1 MAKKTAFDRQRAA
14 KRSGSGSKTG
24 KAPSGKKVRANA
36 AASAKKGSGR
46 KTTSE
51 TQKFQVKETVGQE
64 VRDLIGLLVMLLL
77 LLSICLGSVLGKF
90 GLLVHEVSV
99 GIFGIAAYLFCIAGI
114 AAMVLRIWK
123 RSRYSNYAK
132 VLCMV
137 LLIVSISVLMHII
150 NGKELK
156 TLKEWYAQA
165 TWYTGGVV
173 GGFLGSTLLD
183 LMGNVGGIL
192 LLSGI
197 IIICLVVIT
206 EKSAIETAVKAWKG
220 TRQVTRNVEE
230 NVREKVKLHQE
241 QRRKWEEEH
250 PAEPEEEIAVPGPRI
265 QLNEPEPVKQAEAD
279 EEIPQW
285 LAEKMDAR
293 SQEKAPK
300 QMGQE
305 EKKASVP
312 ESGPDLPLVSYEA
325 YSQRT
330 QNASEKTGG
339 QSTDAVSE
347 PAVKKADPVTKAE
360 QEKINFGIQQNL
372 FAEGEEAEYQF
383 PSIELL
389 NPAQNAVSGSRNELY
404 QNAQKLERA
413 LLSFGVEATVTQVN
427 QGPAVTRYE
436 LIPKQGVKVSRI
448 VNLADDIALNLA
460 AKAIRIEAPI
470 PGKSAVGIEVPN
482 KQAATVTLREI
493 IESDVFR
500 KFPSKLAFSL
510 GKTIDGEV
518 KVTDIAKMPHLLI
531 AGATGSG
538 KSVCINSLLISILY
552 KAHPKDVKLILID
565 PKVVELSVYN
575 GIPHLLLPVVNDPKK
590 AAASLNWAVQEMTVR
605 YKKFADMNVR
615 DIKGYNEAVREHAQ
629 QGEVLESMPQI
640 VIVID
645 ELADLMMVA
654 GKEVEEAICRL
665 AQMARAAGM
674 HLVIA
679 TQRPSVDVI
688 TGVIKANIPSRLA
701 FAVSSGVDSKTI
713 LDTVGAEKLLG
724 RGDMLFQPIGEA
736 KAVRI
741 QGAFV
746 SDHEVE
752 RVVEAVKQGIHAP
765 VYNVDLQE
773 SVENTSTGSPVDAEE
788 ELDEYLA
795 DAIRMVVEKQRASIS
810 MLQRA
815 FRIGF
820 NRAAR
825 LIDAMY
831 ERGIVGP
838 DEDSKPR
845 KVLMTKEEYESQGVE
860 QDEQL

>member
-36 AASAKKGSGR
+36 AASAKKGSGQ

-123 RSRYSNYAK
+123 RSKYSNYAK

-372 FAEGEEAEYQF
+372 FAEEAEYQF

-615 DIKGYNEAVREHAQ
+615 DIKGYNEAVREQAQ

-838 DEDSKPR
+838 DEGSKPR